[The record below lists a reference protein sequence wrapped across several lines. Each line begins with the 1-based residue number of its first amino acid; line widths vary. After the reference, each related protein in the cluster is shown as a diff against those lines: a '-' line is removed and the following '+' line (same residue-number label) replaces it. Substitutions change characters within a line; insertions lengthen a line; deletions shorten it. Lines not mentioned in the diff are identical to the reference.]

1 MLRTK
6 LLLGEDKHSW
16 LVYRVDGELIM
27 DSAARPSMVF
37 TEKKEKETQNGSEHS
52 IESALIQASSKGYT
66 IDMILG
72 TNDRRP
78 KPKQEEAFEQESKLS
93 RNSSDD
99 EDDLSV
105 GDEKG
110 FKDED
115 DLDENDGKP
124 RKMRRSRTTFTTYQ
138 LHQLERAFE
147 KTQYPDVFTRE
158 ELALR
163 LDLSEA
169 RVQVWFQNRRA
180 KWRKREKSMGRE
192 SPTYLYG
199 PSNDYRALQD
209 VPHVHPGAHPFT
221 PGVDRWHPH
230 VPALSLLS
238 PFATAPSPYGPLGA
252 HLNVPGLSPAAMY
265 THHLYRQYVRPGM
278 TPFLK
283 NPSETQEFRRTSI
296 ENLRYKAKQHSTA
309 QSLADGNKTV

>member
-1 MLRTK
+1 MLMME
-6 LLLGEDKHSW
+6 G
-16 LVYRVDGELIM
+16 V
-27 DSAARPSMVF
+27 RPTMVF
-37 TEKKEKETQNGSEHS
+37 SEKREKSERHGADHS
-52 IESALIQASSKGYT
+52 IESALINASSKGYT

-72 TNDRRP
+72 THDR
-78 KPKQEEAFEQESKLS
+78 KPKQESNLEDDGKFSG
-93 RNSSDD
+93 NPSDD
-99 EDDLSV
+99 EDDLSI

-110 FKDED
+110 CKDGD
-115 DLDENDGKP
+115 DIDDSDGKP

-147 KTQYPDVFTRE
+147 KTQYPDVFARE

-180 KWRKREKSMGRE
+180 KWRKREKSIGRE

-209 VPHVHPGAHPFT
+209 MPHVHAGAHPYP
-221 PGVDRWHPH
+221 PGVERWHPH

-238 PFATAPSPYGPLGA
+238 PYATAPNPYGPLGT
-252 HLNVPGLSPAAMY
+252 HLSVAGISPAAMY
-265 THHLYRQYVRPGM
+265 THHLYRQYARPAM
-278 TPFLK
+278 TPYLK
-283 NPSETQEFRRTSI
+283 SPLTPSDSHEFRRSSI
-296 ENLRYKAKQHSTA
+296 ENLRYKAKQHSSSHTMADAGKTA
-309 QSLADGNKTV
+309 